1 MNTRYDIPGAVQRPL
16 AQTDVAR
23 TEVSRSPA
31 TAPAAAAGPSPTVAA
46 TDAPAAGDKVQLLS
60 QQAADLARADGGFDE
75 AKVARLRDAIAAGNY
90 PLDAEAIADRLLAF
104 EEAMRGDEA

>member
-1 MNTRYDIPGAVQRPL
+1 MCAMMQKLRIRLTSYAGA
-16 AQTDVAR
+16 DG
-23 TEVSRSPA
+23 E
-31 TAPAAAAGPSPTVAA
+31 
-46 TDAPAAGDKVQLLS
+46 
-60 QQAADLARADGGFDE
+60 ADGGFDE

>member
-31 TAPAAAAGPSPTVAA
+31 TAPATAPSPPVAA
-46 TDAPAAGDKVQLLS
+46 PDAAAAGDKVQLLS
-60 QQAADLARADGGFDE
+60 QQAVDLARADGGFDE